1 MIFLYHKKH
10 KRDVPRFSAGSL
22 GIYLFL
28 LHFVRTIQ
36 AIPVRRYAVM
46 VCVCV
51 FVCVCVCVCAC
62 VCACVYMCMCVHV
75 CICVCVCMC
84 VLVCMCVGVCVCV
97 CVCVCVFVCVY
108 EGGEPLCLYAKIG
121 DFL

>member
-51 FVCVCVCVCAC
+51 CVCVCVH
-62 VCACVYMCMCVHV
+62 VCACVYMCMCVYV
-75 CICVCVCMC
+75 CVGVCVCWC
-84 VLVCMCVGVCVCV
+84 VCVCV
-97 CVCVCVFVCVY
+97 CVCVCLCVCMK
-108 EGGEPLCLYAKIG
+108 EESRYAYMQKSVIFCNCFKEEE
-121 DFL
+121 DPF

>member
-28 LHFVRTIQ
+28 LHFVCTTQ

-51 FVCVCVCVCAC
+51 YVYVCAC
-62 VCACVYMCMCVHV
+62 VCWY
-75 CICVCVCMC
+75 VCVGVYVC
-84 VLVCMCVGVCVCV
+84 VLVCVCFCVCVCV
-97 CVCVCVFVCVY
+97 CVCVCLCVCMK
-108 EGGEPLCLYAKIG
+108 EESRYAYMQKSVIFCNCFKEEE
-121 DFL
+121 DPF